1 MIAYLINYQIY
12 SKMFKKILLFLLLP
26 PLSISAVFGQD
37 FYDSSRIQEIRL
49 YFTQPNWR
57 TILNNNAALATE
69 PYAIA
74 RRVVINGVTFDS
86 VGAKFKGNSSFRATN
101 KKNPFHIE
109 LDNVKNQDYQGYK
122 DIKLSNVFADPSFVR
137 EALSY
142 ELMQSY
148 ADLPRGN
155 FANVYVNDT
164 LQGLYTNTEAI
175 TKSFGRRHFY
185 SESQNNTFVKGN
197 APSQGAGSPSLVYLG
212 VDSTLYQRSYEV
224 NSTYGW
230 KELVH
235 LIDTLNNKPAEI
247 EKILDVDR
255 SLWMHAYNILF
266 VNLDSY
272 TGGFT
277 QNYYLWR
284 DDNRRFSPIIWDVNM
299 SFGSFTNAGGGV
311 GTDSL
316 SLAKLPPF
324 LHEVNNA
331 KPLISKLFTNNPRF
345 RKMYIAHLRT
355 MLKEVL
361 KSGKYKTRGEQMQQL
376 IDASVQQ
383 DLNKFYTYQ
392 QFKSNLYFG
401 GVGGVGGPGQGA
413 VPGVISLMEN
423 KIKFLDTLAVMN
435 AVPPVISNIASTPN
449 AKLNDS
455 TWVTAKVTG
464 NVANGVFIGY
474 RQKSTDFFRRIV
486 MYDDGVHKDG
496 AANDGVFGVGLKLVN
511 PSIDYYIWAE
521 NDVAGIFSPER
532 AEHDFHKIKA
542 FVTLGDIVINE
553 LMASNT
559 KTATDNNGQYEDWV
573 ELYNK
578 STAAVNIGGYF
589 ISDDPTNLNK
599 WKIPANTTIPANGY
613 LIVWADEDSA
623 QNTATSLHANFKLS
637 ASGEGVYLS
646 NSTQTLLDDVVFG
659 AQRADFGYARRPNGT
674 GNFVIQTPTY
684 NANNNTGTTATADI
698 LAENDV
704 KIFPN
709 PANTEGVTV
718 QLNAN
723 KNLDLKV
730 FNTLGQLIFKEKIM
744 DELRVNTQTWQ
755 AGIYIFKIGN
765 INKKIIVE

>member
-1 MIAYLINYQIY
+1 ML
-12 SKMFKKILLFLLLP
+12 KKLLFLLFLG
-26 PLSISAVFGQD
+26 PLSINAVLGQD

-57 TILNNNAALATE
+57 TILNTNAALATE

-74 RRVVINGVTFDS
+74 RRVVINGVSFDS

-122 DIKLSNVFADPSFVR
+122 DIKLTNVFADPSFVR

-175 TKSFGRRHFY
+175 TKSFCRRQFF
-185 SESQNNTFVKGN
+185 SESGNNTFVKGN
-197 APSQGAGSPSLVYLG
+197 APVMSGGSPSLSYLG
-212 VDSTLYQRSYEV
+212 LDSSLYQRSYEV

-255 SLWMHAYNILF
+255 TLWMHAYNILF

-284 DDNRRFSPIIWDVNM
+284 DDNRRFSPIIWDLNM
-299 SFGSFTNAGGGV
+299 SFASFTNTGGTGA
-311 GTDSL
+311 TDSL
-316 SLAKLPPF
+316 SLAKLNPF
-324 LHEVNNA
+324 LHETNAA
-331 KPLISKLFTNNPRF
+331 KPLISKLFTNARY
-345 RKMYIAHLRT
+345 RKMHIAHIRT
-355 MLKEVL
+355 MAKEAF
-361 KSGKYKTRGEQMQQL
+361 KSGKYLTRALQMQQL
-376 IDASVQQ
+376 IDASVQA
-383 DLNKFYTYQ
+383 DVNKFYTYA
-392 QFKSNLYFG
+392 QFKSNLYYS
-401 GVGGVGGPGQGA
+401 GVGGAGGPGGGTVA
-413 VPGVISLMEN
+413 GIVSLMEN
-423 KIKFLDTLAVMN
+423 KIKYLDTLSVMT
-435 AVPPVISNIASTPN
+435 AATPIISNIASTSN

-464 NVANGVFIGY
+464 NTANGVLIGY
-474 RQKSTDFFRRIV
+474 RQKPTDFFRRIV
-486 MYDDGVHKDG
+486 MYDDGLHKDG
-496 AANDGVFGVGLKLVN
+496 LANDGVFGVGLKLTT

-521 NDVAGIFSPER
+521 NDNAGIFSPER
-532 AEHDFHKIKA
+532 AEHEFHRIKA
-542 FVTLGDIVINE
+542 FLTLGDIVINE

-559 KTATDNNGQYEDWV
+559 KTATDNNGQFDDWI
-573 ELYNK
+573 ELHNK

-589 ISDDPTNLNK
+589 LSDDATNLNK
-599 WKIPANTTIPANGY
+599 WKIPTNTTIPAGGY
-613 LIVWADEDSA
+613 LIIWADEDSS

-637 ASGEGVYLS
+637 GTGEAVYLS
-646 NSTQTLLDDVVFG
+646 STTQTLLDDAVFG
-659 AQRADFGYARRPNGT
+659 AQRADFGFARRPNGT
-674 GNFVIQTPTY
+674 GSFVIQTPTF
-684 NANNNTGTTATADI
+684 NANNNTGTNAVEDI

-709 PANTEGVTV
+709 PANSAGVTV
-718 QLNAN
+718 QLNSV
-723 KNLDLKV
+723 KDVDVKV
-730 FNTLGQLIFKEKIM
+730 FNTLGQLIFKEKIEN
-744 DELRVNTQTWQ
+744 ELHVNTQLWQ
-755 AGIYIFKIGN
+755 SGIYIFKIGN
-765 INKKIIVE
+765 INKKIVVE

>member
-1 MIAYLINYQIY
+1 ML
-12 SKMFKKILLFLLLP
+12 KKILLLLFLG
-26 PLSISAVFGQD
+26 PLSINAVFGQD

-57 TILNNNAALATE
+57 TILNNNAILPTE

-74 RRVVINGVTFDS
+74 RRVVINGVSFDS
-86 VGAKFKGNSSFRATN
+86 VGAKFKGNSSFKAAN

-122 DIKLSNVFADPSFVR
+122 DIKLANVFADPTFVR

-148 ADLPRGN
+148 ADLPRAN

-175 TKSFGRRHFY
+175 TKTFGRKHFF
-185 SESQNNTFVKGN
+185 SDSGENTFVKGN
-197 APSQGAGSPSLVYLG
+197 APVMNGGSPSLVYLG
-212 VDSTLYQRSYEV
+212 LDSALYQKSYEV

-255 SLWMHAYNILF
+255 ALWMHAFNILF

-284 DDNRRFSPIIWDVNM
+284 DDNRRFSPIIWDLNM
-299 SFGSFTNAGGGV
+299 SFGSFTQTGATGA
-311 GTDSL
+311 TDSL
-316 SLAKLPPF
+316 SLAKLNPF
-324 LHEVNNA
+324 LHETNAA

-345 RKMYIAHLRT
+345 RKMHIAHIRT
-355 MLKEVL
+355 MAREAF
-361 KSGKYKTRGEQMQQL
+361 KSGKYLTRALQMQQL

-383 DLNKFYTYQ
+383 DVNKFYTYQ
-392 QFKSNLYFG
+392 QFKSNLYYG
-401 GVGGVGGPGQGA
+401 GVGGAGGPGQGA
-413 VPGVISLMEN
+413 VAGIVSLMDN
-423 KIKFLDTLAVMN
+423 KIKYLDTLAATA

-455 TWVTAKVTG
+455 TWITAKITG
-464 NVANGVFIGY
+464 HVVNGVLMGY
-474 RQKSTDFFRRIV
+474 RQKSTDFFRRIL
-486 MYDDGVHKDG
+486 MFDDGLHKDG
-496 AANDGVFGVGLKLVN
+496 AANDGVFGVGLKLIN
-511 PSIDYYIWAE
+511 PTIDYYIWAE
-521 NDVAGIFSPER
+521 NDNAGIFSPER
-532 AEHDFHKIKA
+532 AEHEFHRINA
-542 FVTLGDIVINE
+542 FLPVSDVVINE

-559 KTATDNNGQYEDWV
+559 KTATDNNGQYDDWI
-573 ELYNK
+573 ELFNK
-578 STAAVNIGGYF
+578 SAAAINIGGYF
-589 ISDDPTNLNK
+589 ISNDPTTANK

-613 LIVWADEDSA
+613 LIIWADKDSS
-623 QNTATSLHANFKLS
+623 QNTATSLHCNFKLS
-637 ASGEGVYLS
+637 ASGETVLLLKS
-646 NSTQTLLDDVVFG
+646 DTTLLDDVTFG
-659 AQRADFGYARRPNGT
+659 AQRTDFGYARRPNGT
-674 GNFVIQTPTY
+674 GSFVIQTPTF
-684 NANNNTGTTATADI
+684 NANNNTGTNAVEDI
-698 LAENDV
+698 LAENEV

-718 QLNAN
+718 LINSI
-723 KNLDLKV
+723 KNIDLKV
-730 FNTLGQLIFKEKIM
+730 FNTLGQLIFKDKIT
-744 DELRVNTQTWQ
+744 DELHINTQNWQ
-755 AGIYIFKIGN
+755 SGLYLFKIGN
-765 INKKIIVE
+765 VNKKIIIK

>member
-1 MIAYLINYQIY
+1 
-12 SKMFKKILLFLLLP
+12 MFKKILLFLLLH

-57 TILNNNAALATE
+57 NILNTNAALVTE

-74 RRVVINGVTFDS
+74 RKVVINGVTFDS
-86 VGAKFKGNSSFRATN
+86 VGAKFKGNSSFKAAN

-142 ELMQSY
+142 ELMQPY
-148 ADLPRGN
+148 TDLPRGN

-175 TKSFGRRHFY
+175 TKSFGKRHFY
-185 SESQNNTFVKGN
+185 SESGNNTFVKGN
-197 APSQGAGSPSLVYLG
+197 APQQAGGSPSLNYLG
-212 VDSTLYQRSYEV
+212 ADSSLYQKSYEI

-255 SLWMHAYNILF
+255 SLWMHAFNILF

-284 DDNRRFSPIIWDVNM
+284 DDNRRFSPIIWDLNM
-299 SFGSFTNAGGGV
+299 SFGSFTNICNGIGCAGG
-311 GTDSL
+311 DSL
-316 SLAKLPPF
+316 SLAKLNPF
-324 LHEVNNA
+324 THEINPA

-355 MLKEVL
+355 MAKEL
-361 KSGKYKTRGEQMQQL
+361 FKSGKYKTRGEQMQQL

-383 DLNKFYTYQ
+383 DVNKFYTYQ
-392 QFKSNLYFG
+392 QFKSNFYYSGIG
-401 GVGGVGGPGQGA
+401 GAGGPGQGSVA
-413 VPGVISLMEN
+413 GIVSLMEN
-423 KIKFLDTLAVMN
+423 KVKYLDTLAVMT
-435 AVPPVISNIASTPN
+435 AIPPVISNIATTPN

-455 TWVTAKVTG
+455 TWITAKVTG
-464 NVANGVFIGY
+464 TIANGVFIGY
-474 RQKSTDFFRRIV
+474 RQKSTDAFKRIV
-486 MYDDGVHKDG
+486 MYDDGLHKDG

-511 PSIDYYIWAE
+511 PTIDYYIWAE

-532 AEHDFHKIKA
+532 AEHDFHRINA
-542 FVTLGDIVINE
+542 LLTLGDIVINE
-553 LMASNT
+553 VMATNT
-559 KTATDNNGQYEDWV
+559 KTATDNNGQYDDWI

-578 STAAVNIGGYF
+578 STAAVNIGGYH
-589 ISDDPTNLNK
+589 ISDDATNLKK
-599 WKIPANTTIPANGY
+599 WKIPTNTTIPANGY
-613 LIVWADEDSA
+613 LIIWADEDSS
-623 QNTATSLHANFKLS
+623 QNNATNLHANFKLS
-637 ASGEGVYLS
+637 ASGETVLLTKDDG
-646 NSTQTLLDDVVFG
+646 TLLDDVVFG
-659 AQRADFGYARRPNGT
+659 AQKTDFGYARRPNGT
-674 GNFVIQTPTY
+674 GNFVIQTPTFK
-684 NANNNTGTTATADI
+684 ANNNTGTNAVEDI

-704 KIFPN
+704 KVFPN
-709 PANTEGVTV
+709 PANTEGITV
-718 QLNAN
+718 QLNTN

-730 FNTLGQLIFKEKIM
+730 FNTLGQLILKEKIV
-744 DELRVNTQTWQ
+744 DELRIDTHTWQ
-755 AGIYIFKIGN
+755 AGLYMFKIGN

>member
-1 MIAYLINYQIY
+1 ML
-12 SKMFKKILLFLLLP
+12 KKLLLILFFA
-26 PLSISAVFGQD
+26 PLSISAVLGQD
-37 FYDSSRIQEIRL
+37 FYDPSRIQEIRL

-57 TILNNNAALATE
+57 TILNANAALATE

-142 ELMQSY
+142 ELMQPY

-164 LQGLYTNTEAI
+164 LQGLYTNTEAV
-175 TKSFGRRHFY
+175 TKTFGRKHFY
-185 SESQNNTFVKGN
+185 SELENNTFIKGN
-197 APSQGAGSPSLVYLG
+197 APAMGSGSPSLVYLG
-212 VDSTLYQRSYEV
+212 LDSSLYKRSYEL

-255 SLWMHAYNILF
+255 TLWLLAYNILF

-299 SFGSFTNAGGGV
+299 SFGSFTMAGGGIAA
-311 GTDSL
+311 DSM

-324 LHEVNNA
+324 LHEANAA
-331 KPLISKLFTNNPRF
+331 KPLISKVFTNNPRF
-345 RKMYIAHLRT
+345 KKMYIAHMRT

-361 KSGKYKTRGEQMQQL
+361 KSGKYRTRGEQMQQL

-383 DLNKFYTYQ
+383 DANKFYTYA
-392 QFKSNLYFG
+392 QFKSNLYYG
-401 GVGGVGGPGQGA
+401 GVGGAGGPGFGA
-413 VPGVISLMEN
+413 VAGIVSLMEN
-423 KIKFLDTLAVMN
+423 KIKFLDTLAVMT
-435 AVPPVISNIASTPN
+435 AAPPVISNIATTPN

-455 TWVTAKVTG
+455 TWITAKITG
-464 NVANGVFIGY
+464 HSVNGVFVGY

-486 MYDDGVHKDG
+486 MYDDGLHKDG
-496 AANDGVFGVGLKLVN
+496 AANDGVFGVGLKLIN
-511 PSIDYYIWAE
+511 PTIDYYIWAE
-521 NDVAGIFSPER
+521 NDAAGIFSPER
-532 AEHDFHKIKA
+532 AEHDFHKINA
-542 FVTLGDIVINE
+542 ALAADDIVINE
-553 LMASNT
+553 IMASNT
-559 KTATDNNGQYEDWV
+559 KTATDNNGQYDDWI

-578 STAAVNIGGYF
+578 STAAVNIGGYY
-589 ISDDPTNLNK
+589 ISDDATNLNK
-599 WKIPANTTIPANGY
+599 WKIPTGTTIPANGY
-613 LIVWADEDSA
+613 LIVWADEDSS

-637 ASGEGVYLS
+637 GSGEDVLLS
-646 NSTQTLLDDVVFG
+646 KNDLTLIDKVTFG

-674 GNFVIQTPTY
+674 GNFVIQTPTF
-684 NANNNTGTTATADI
+684 NANNNTGTTAVEDI
-698 LAENDV
+698 LNENDV

-709 PANTEGVTV
+709 PANTEGVTI
-718 QLNAN
+718 QLNSN
-723 KNLDLKV
+723 KNMDLKV
-730 FNTLGQLIFKEKIM
+730 FNTLGQLVFKGKIV
-744 DELRVNTQTWQ
+744 DELRLNTQTWQ
-755 AGIYIFKIGN
+755 AGLYIFKIGN
-765 INKKIIVE
+765 INKKIVVE